1 MLEQKSRRWGQTRR
15 LHENLQIVSSYEN
28 RFHNLTQHIY
38 FPLLVMAPIKHRL
51 LLSREPLLMQNLLN
65 TITKMLGCSQND
77 LHLIKLVEEA
87 LEFLDC
93 FPKMSDQNVL
103 HGRLKLLLKI
113 SVLLNKNLIFE
124 YPLIVEKVVKQLEL
138 LGTCKD
144 KYDNSI
150 QHLIKLTINNFK
162 ELFSLELTT

>member
-1 MLEQKSRRWGQTRR
+1 M
-15 LHENLQIVSSYEN
+15 
-28 RFHNLTQHIY
+28 
-38 FPLLVMAPIKHRL
+38 
-51 LLSREPLLMQNLLN
+51 
-65 TITKMLGCSQND
+65 
-77 LHLIKLVEEA
+77 IKLVEEA

-93 FPKMSDQNVL
+93 FQKISDQNVL
-103 HGRLKLLLKI
+103 HARLKLLLKI
-113 SVLLNKNLIFE
+113 SVLLNKSLIFE